1 MADINI
7 ANNHNDDSNVGRKRL
22 VVGAHYGLKDWMAQ
36 RVTAVIMVIYTA
48 TLLIAFL
55 TGQNFSYEGWAGM
68 FARQWFKLFSLV
80 TLAGLFYH
88 AWVGM
93 RDIWMDYVKP
103 VGLRL
108 TLQIITI
115 VWLVVC
121 AAWAVQILWSV

>member
-7 ANNHNDDSNVGRKRL
+7 ANNHNDDSNIGRKRL

-36 RVTAVIMVIYTA
+36 RITAVIMVVYTL

-55 TGQNFSYEGWAGM
+55 TGHNFTYEGWAGL
-68 FARQWFKLFSLV
+68 FAQQWFKLFSLV